1 MGNPGDILLGCG
13 HCQVGH
19 VSAFN
24 GRVWMNRS
32 ANKDCSGSASLD
44 MAEQFRVIAEIGG
57 DVAFS
62 IDCASG
68 ALRYL
73 SPSIEQLLG
82 YTADEVTAGG
92 MPGVDG
98 PLATL
103 CVGLPERM
111 RRLRTGDRSR
121 LRLVRE
127 TELHGAH
134 GYPVP
139 VEIISSVMCDAA
151 GEPVALVGIVRDL
164 SARRLRE
171 AEQKR
176 FASMLN
182 HEFRTPLSTIDG
194 AIQRLEAT
202 SSHADEGRRARY
214 RKIAVATD
222 RLIAMLDDYLS
233 PERMAGIGSER
244 QPTSLAPRQLL
255 EEGAAQVRAAG
266 RVASIRTRE
275 LPESLRCNPEGLRLA
290 LKVLVDNAIAYSG
303 SSTAIALG
311 GRLAASGLELSV
323 RDHGP
328 GVAPDDRE
336 RVFDKFY
343 RGSNASGLPGS
354 GLGLYMARSIVE
366 VHGGVLNLVS
376 PPGGGAEFRIWLPV
390 AGAARSLTPQQCN
403 GDNSPRS
410 RSRSRLEAEAPA
422 ITDRQPETEKMA
434 NR

>member
-1 MGNPGDILLGCG
+1 
-13 HCQVGH
+13 
-19 VSAFN
+19 
-24 GRVWMNRS
+24 MNRS
-32 ANKDCSGSASLD
+32 VMKDCSGSASPD
-44 MAEQFRVIAEIGG
+44 MAEQFRVIAELGG
-57 DVAFS
+57 DIAFS

-68 ALRYL
+68 ALRYV

-82 YTADEVTAGG
+82 YTPDEVKAGLA
-92 MPGVDG
+92 PGADS
-98 PLATL
+98 PLASL
-103 CVGLPERM
+103 CIGLPERM
-111 RRLRTGDRSR
+111 RRLRAGDRSR

-127 TELHGAH
+127 TELLGAH

-139 VEIISSVMCDAA
+139 VEIISSLLCDEA
-151 GEPVALVGIVRDL
+151 GEPVALVGLLRDL

-202 SSHADEGRRARY
+202 GNQVDEARRARY
-214 RKIAVATD
+214 RKIALATD

-244 QPTSLAPRQLL
+244 QPTALAPQQLL
-255 EEGAAQVRAAG
+255 DDAAAQARAAG
-266 RVASIRTRE
+266 RVASIRTRD

-303 SSTAIALG
+303 TDTAIAFG

-328 GVAPDDRE
+328 GVPPGDRK

-366 VHGGVLNLVS
+366 VHGGVLDLIS

-390 AGAARSLTPQQCN
+390 AGAAKPPAALAPEQCSTDNLPRPDGGAPDLT
-403 GDNSPRS
+403 GK
-410 RSRSRLEAEAPA
+410 
-422 ITDRQPETEKMA
+422 QPETEKMA
-434 NR
+434 HQ

>member
-1 MGNPGDILLGCG
+1 
-13 HCQVGH
+13 
-19 VSAFN
+19 
-24 GRVWMNRS
+24 MNRS
-32 ANKDCSGSASLD
+32 ATKDCSGGASLEL
-44 MAEQFRVIAEIGG
+44 AEQFRVIAEIGG
-57 DVAFS
+57 DIAFS

-68 ALRYL
+68 ELRYV

-82 YTADEVTAGG
+82 YTPDEVKAGVR
-92 MPGVDG
+92 PGADG

-103 CVGLPERM
+103 FAGLPERM
-111 RRLRTGDRSR
+111 RRLRAGDRSR

-127 TELHGAH
+127 AELHSAH
-134 GYPVP
+134 AYPVP
-139 VEIISSVMCDAA
+139 VEIISSLMCDAA
-151 GEPVALVGIVRDL
+151 GEPVALVGILRDL

-202 SSHADEGRRARY
+202 SSQADEGRRARY

-255 EEGAAQVRAAG
+255 DEAAGQVRAAG
-266 RVASIRTRE
+266 RVASVRTRD
-275 LPESLRCNPEGLRLA
+275 LPDSLRCNPEGLRLA

-303 SSTAIALG
+303 AGTTIAFG

-328 GVAPDDRE
+328 GVPSAEQD

-343 RGSNASGLPGS
+343 RGSNADGLPGS

-366 VHGGVLNLVS
+366 VHGGVLNLVH

-390 AGAARSLTPQQCN
+390 AGAPKPLAPKECN
-403 GDNSPRS
+403 SDNLPRS
-410 RSRSRLEAEAPA
+410 RPHPDAGTPA
-422 ITDRQPETEKMA
+422 TTDRQPETENMA

>member
-1 MGNPGDILLGCG
+1 
-13 HCQVGH
+13 
-19 VSAFN
+19 
-24 GRVWMNRS
+24 MNRS
-32 ANKDCSGSASLD
+32 ASKDCSGSSSPD
-44 MAEQFRVIAEIGG
+44 MGEQFRVIAEIGG
-57 DVAFS
+57 DIAFS

-68 ALRYL
+68 ELRYV

-82 YTADEVTAGG
+82 YSLDEVKAGIK
-92 MPGVDG
+92 PGADS

-103 CVGLPERM
+103 CAGLPERI
-111 RRLRTGDRSR
+111 RRLRAGDRSR

-127 TELHGAH
+127 TELQGAH

-139 VEIISSVMCDAA
+139 VEIISLIMCGDA
-151 GEPVALVGIVRDL
+151 GEPVALVGILRDL

-255 EEGAAQVRAAG
+255 DEGASQVRAAG
-266 RVASIRTRE
+266 RVASIRTRD

-290 LKVLVDNAIAYSG
+290 LKVLLDNAIAYSP
-303 SSTAIALG
+303 TNANIALG

-328 GVAPDDRE
+328 GVPPGERE

-343 RGSNASGLPGS
+343 RGSNAAGLPGS

-366 VHGGVLNLVS
+366 VHGGVLNLVN

-390 AGAARSLTPQQCN
+390 AGAAKHPSPLAPQQCSS
-403 GDNSPRS
+403 DNPPRS
-410 RSRSRLEAEAPA
+410 RSAFAPA
-422 ITDRQPETEKMA
+422 P
-434 NR
+434 